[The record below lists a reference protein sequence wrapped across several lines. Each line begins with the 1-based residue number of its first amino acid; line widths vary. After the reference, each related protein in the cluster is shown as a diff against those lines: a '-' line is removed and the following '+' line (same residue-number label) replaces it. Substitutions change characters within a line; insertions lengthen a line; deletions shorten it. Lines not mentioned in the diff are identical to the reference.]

1 MSKMEIP
8 ILQGVYAD
16 GKSLDIRYSL
26 PKNLYPVAKS
36 TGAGEGYFRQSEGA
50 ILCLDEIYTQE
61 GVAFTW
67 LTKDVAVFVW
77 KDRMYRLML
86 DENGGG
92 WLVILKEG
100 GKLLQKVQAIPIPHG
115 VSEQNSRMDYSWDN
129 LIIATNNHLYY
140 YNPDDGLRELTDQ
153 SVGDVKDAI
162 FVDGYTMFTD
172 GEYMVVTE
180 LNDPM
185 AINPLKYGSSEADPD
200 PIIQLH
206 RVRGEVYALNRYTI
220 EVFQNVGGDNY
231 PFQRVDGALCMKG
244 VYNHGASTVVG
255 EQLVF
260 VGSGKGEALGFY
272 AYNNGIAQKL
282 STNDIDRWLDDH
294 KNAPFHVESRV
305 FSGHKFVYIHAQE
318 QERTLVRDI
327 KHDNIIEKV
336 PAGTV
341 VIDIAASEEMQRPVW
356 IELTS
361 QKPLDTQEEWIEN
374 QTFRVGQ
381 LDEVERHAPYMFYN
395 FAEFAGK
402 WIAAQREEYSDH
414 AMFFVMNEDDPRI
427 VTALHREGTFKYL
440 PTQYRDVWWEFS
452 TPMIYLGGNGAI
464 VNSLELIGIVGR
476 TAEDEVQIF
485 HGEQLNHTYISFDR
499 KVYTQYSKDGR
510 TWSEP
515 RFVEFDV
522 PGFSR
527 KRIVFFNNG
536 MIRNWRIQRFFGN
549 SNVRITINSLNADL
563 EQLNA

>member
-16 GKSLDIRYSL
+16 GKSLDIRYAL

-50 ILCLDEIYTQE
+50 ILCLGELEAYNGSTSVI
-61 GVAFTW
+61 
-67 LTKDVAVFVW
+67 LKKDVAVLVW

-100 GKLLQKVQAIPIPHG
+100 EKLLEKVQAIPIPHG

-129 LIIATNNHLYY
+129 LIISTNNHLYY
-140 YNPDDGLRELTDQ
+140 YNADDGLREVTDQ

-172 GEYMVVTE
+172 GEFMVVTE

-244 VYNHGASTVVG
+244 VYNHGASTTVG

-318 QERTLVRDI
+318 QERTIVRD
-327 KHDNIIEKV
+327 KYHDNIIEKV

-361 QKPLDTQEEWIEN
+361 QKPLDKEEDLSF
-374 QTFRVGQ
+374 FRVGT
-381 LDEVERHAPYMFYN
+381 LDKVERHAPYMFYN

-402 WIAAQREEYSDH
+402 WIAAQREEYSSYTG
-414 AMFFVMNEDDPRI
+414 AAFFVMNEDDPRI
-427 VTALHREGTFKYL
+427 VTHEGILEHTFRM
-440 PTQYRDVWWEFS
+440 QYRDVWWEFS

-476 TAEDEVQIF
+476 AGEDEEYIF
-485 HGEQLNHTYISFDR
+485 GYNEFEHSLLFLDR
-499 KVYTQYSKDGR
+499 KVYTQYSKDGM

-563 EQLNA
+563 EQLDA